1 MRPEDG
7 RGRLLDVLVAP
18 ISSAILLTG
27 EDLRA
32 AATAAGLGYRVG
44 ERRYALAAMLDQD
57 AGATLGWLAGHA
69 HRWAALHAAQQPV
82 AGHDPRHWWAR
93 RAARAAGTLR
103 QLQAGLTASAT

>member
-7 RGRLLDVLVAP
+7 RGRLLDALVAP

-69 HRWAALHAAQQPV
+69 RRWAALHAEQQSI

-93 RAARAAGTLR
+93 RAAHAARTLHK
-103 QLQAGLTASAT
+103 LQADRAASAT